1 VSESTNNAKSE
12 VRFKQLI
19 RNPWCVHNRLFNAY
33 FKDKLLIISIVFM
46 AQLKLQEETIPLPP
60 TFASLSVLAAEPATF
75 FVGCS
80 TVSGM

>member
-1 VSESTNNAKSE
+1 MSETTNNAKSE

-19 RNPWCVHNRLFNAY
+19 RNPWCVRNRLFNAY
-33 FKDKLLIISIVFM
+33 FENKLLIISIVFL
-46 AQLKLQEETIPLPP
+46 AQLKLQEQFRCPRLSP
-60 TFASLSVLAAEPATF
+60 LSVLAAEPATF